1 MEGHAIAAAAEVCG
15 ACIARSYADSDKMAL
30 AHVPASSFLH
40 HVQSNVF
47 RRCVECVLTFNPG
60 LPHGAALAPSDR
72 VWCLGV
78 KSEARAV
85 TFQLILSLHNRR
97 HLRWGLA
104 SAVQGRVGPYAA
116 LEFVADFKQDSFE
129 AFRAQLVIYLP
140 SAVSRARARTHT
152 HTQHTHTTH
161 THDTHTTHTR
171 THTRSKVNSGKSSRR
186 RGNKCRAGQRRRSCR
201 PERRVFPRA
210 CLLQLPRGGAGVTV

>member
-15 ACIARSYADSDKMAL
+15 ACVARSYAGSDETTL
-30 AHVPASSFLH
+30 AHAPASSFSH
-40 HVQSNVF
+40 NVESHVT

-129 AFRAQLVIYLP
+129 AFRAQLVLHLP
-140 SAVSRARARTHT
+140 VGRVVRARARAHTHAHTHRTHT
-152 HTQHTHTTH
+152 HTHARHTH
-161 THDTHTTHTR
+161 THDTHEA
-171 THTRSKVNSGKSSRR
+171 KKIQVNHRGDAATSVVLGKGVAPVGPNDEFFPGLACS
-186 RGNKCRAGQRRRSCR
+186 NCRAVVQ
-201 PERRVFPRA
+201 V
-210 CLLQLPRGGAGVTV
+210 

>member
-15 ACIARSYADSDKMAL
+15 ACVARSYAGSDKTTL
-30 AHVPASSFLH
+30 AHAPASSCSH
-40 HVQSNVF
+40 NVESHVT

-97 HLRWGLA
+97 KLRWGLA

-129 AFRAQLVIYLP
+129 AFRAQLVLHLP
-140 SAVSRARARTHT
+140 VGRVVRARAHTHTRTHARTHT
-152 HTQHTHTTH
+152 HTHTHTHTRHTHTTH
-161 THDTHTTHTR
+161 T
-171 THTRSKVNSGKSSRR
+171 K
-186 RGNKCRAGQRRRSCR
+186 QRKYR
-201 PERRVFPRA
+201 
-210 CLLQLPRGGAGVTV
+210 